1 MQYIWIVM
9 LAIADLLWII
19 ASVADVVHTIKNK
32 DRGFD
37 SLTKACGITHLAILF
52 LVSFLLWLYNIV
64 LLGGIK

>member
-1 MQYIWIVM
+1 MEYVWIVM

-19 ASVADVVHTIKNK
+19 ASVADVIHTIKHR
-32 DRGFD
+32 DWGLD

-64 LLGGIK
+64 